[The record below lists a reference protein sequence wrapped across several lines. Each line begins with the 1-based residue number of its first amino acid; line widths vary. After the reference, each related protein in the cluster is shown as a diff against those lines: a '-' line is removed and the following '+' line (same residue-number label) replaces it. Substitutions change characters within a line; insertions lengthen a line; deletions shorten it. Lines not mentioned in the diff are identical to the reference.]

1 MFRLGIQIGYRH
13 LMRAPRTFDGLAIH
27 KFRSGPALRSTHDD
41 HGPDGKARR
50 SLAAGFAL
58 NGVDFSDDRVE
69 RRRHELMHHFWLMP
83 FAVVGFISVASEEVS
98 SVFV

>member
-1 MFRLGIQIGYRH
+1 MFRLGIQISYRH
-13 LMRAPRTFDGLAIH
+13 LMRAPRTFDRLAVD

-58 NGVDFSDDRVE
+58 ERVDFIDDRVE
-69 RRRHELMHHFWLMP
+69 RRRHELMHRFRLVP
-83 FAVVGFISVASEEVS
+83 FHEVGFISVTSEEMS
-98 SVFV
+98 

>member
-13 LMRAPRTFDGLAIH
+13 LMRAPRTFDGLAVH
-27 KFRSGPALRSTHDD
+27 KFRSRPALRSTHDD

-58 NGVDFSDDRVE
+58 NGVDFLDDRVE
-69 RRRHELMHHFWLMP
+69 RRRHELMHRFRFVP
-83 FAVVGFISVASEEVS
+83 FDAVRFISVTSEKMS
-98 SVFV
+98 

>member
-13 LMRAPRTFDGLAIH
+13 LMRAPRVLDGLAIH

-58 NGVDFSDDRVE
+58 NGADFLDNRVE
-69 RRRHELMHHFWLMP
+69 RRRHELMHRFRLVP
-83 FAVVGFISVASEEVS
+83 FHEVGFISVTSEEMS
-98 SVFV
+98 